1 MSLPGA
7 SSSGDEA
14 PFGGK
19 ILIADTSAWA
29 RASHPLIRDLWAAAL
44 RGRQIA
50 TCSIVTLE
58 LLYSARDVRE
68 LTIVEA
74 EQALLRDVPVAAS
87 AQRAAIGALRDLASD
102 GPGQHRIPLAD
113 ALIAAAALDAGV
125 DVLHYDHHY
134 DRLARVLHFT
144 SVWVAPPG
152 ALEQQTPPG

>member
-1 MSLPGA
+1 M
-7 SSSGDEA
+7 GDET

-19 ILIADTSAWA
+19 VLIADTSARA
-29 RASHPLIRDLWAAAL
+29 RASHPLVRDLWATAL

-58 LLYSARDVRE
+58 LLYSARDAGE
-68 LTIVEA
+68 FTTIEA

-102 GPGQHRIPLAD
+102 GPGQHRVPLAD
-113 ALIAAAALDAGV
+113 ALIAAAAQEAGV

-134 DRLARVLHFT
+134 ERLAQVLHFT
-144 SVWVAPPG
+144 SVWIAPPG
-152 ALEQQTPPG
+152 ALEK

>member
-1 MSLPGA
+1 
-7 SSSGDEA
+7 
-14 PFGGK
+14 
-19 ILIADTSAWA
+19 
-29 RASHPLIRDLWAAAL
+29 LWAVAL

-68 LTIVEA
+68 FTIVEA

-102 GPGQHRIPLAD
+102 GPGQHRVPLAD
-113 ALIAAAALDAGV
+113 ALIAAAAQDGGV

-134 DRLARVLHFT
+134 DRLAQALHFT

-152 ALEQQTPPG
+152 AL

>member
-1 MSLPGA
+1 M
-7 SSSGDEA
+7 GDEA

-19 ILIADTSAWA
+19 VLIADTSAWA
-29 RASHPLIRDLWAAAL
+29 RASHPLIRNLWAAAL

-58 LLYSARDVRE
+58 LLYSARDAQE

-74 EQALLRDVPVAAS
+74 EQALLRDVPVTAS
-87 AQRAAIGALRDLASD
+87 AQRTAIGALRDLATD
-102 GPGQHRIPLAD
+102 GPGQHRVPLAD
-113 ALIAAAALDAGV
+113 ALIAAAAQDAGV

-152 ALEQQTPPG
+152 ALEKQTSPP

>member
-1 MSLPGA
+1 MGHEP
-7 SSSGDEA
+7 

-19 ILIADTSAWA
+19 VLIADTSARA
-29 RASHPLIRDLWAAAL
+29 RASHPLVRDLWATAL

-58 LLYSARDVRE
+58 LLYSARDARE
-68 LTIVEA
+68 FTTIEA

-102 GPGQHRIPLAD
+102 GPGQHRVPLAD
-113 ALIAAAALDAGV
+113 ALIAAAAQEAGV

-134 DRLARVLHFT
+134 ERLAQALHFT
-144 SVWVAPPG
+144 SVWIAPPG
-152 ALEQQTPPG
+152 ALEK

>member
-1 MSLPGA
+1 M
-7 SSSGDEA
+7 GDEA

-19 ILIADTSAWA
+19 VLIADTSVWA

-58 LLYSARDVRE
+58 LLYSARDARE

-87 AQRAAIGALRDLASD
+87 AQRTAIGALRDLASD
-102 GPGQHRIPLAD
+102 GPGQHRVPLAD
-113 ALIAAAALDAGV
+113 ALIAAAAQDAGV

-152 ALEQQTPPG
+152 ALEQQAPPG

>member
-1 MSLPGA
+1 VR
-7 SSSGDEA
+7 DEP

-19 ILIADTSAWA
+19 VLIADTSVWA
-29 RASHPLIRDLWAAAL
+29 RAAHPLVRDLWATAL

-58 LLYSARDVRE
+58 LLYSSRDVRE

-74 EQALLRDVPVAAS
+74 EQALLRDVPVTAS
-87 AQRAAIGALRDLASD
+87 AQRAANGALRDRASD
-102 GPGQHRIPLAD
+102 GPGQHRVPLAD
-113 ALIAAAALDAGV
+113 ALIAAAAQDAGV

-134 DRLARVLHFT
+134 DRLAQALHFT

-152 ALEQQTPPG
+152 ALEK